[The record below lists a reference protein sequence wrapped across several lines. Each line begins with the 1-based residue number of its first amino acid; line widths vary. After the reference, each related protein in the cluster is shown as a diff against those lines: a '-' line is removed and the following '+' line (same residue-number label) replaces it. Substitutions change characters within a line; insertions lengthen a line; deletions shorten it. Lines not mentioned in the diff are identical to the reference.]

1 MGSDFVMEGGVLE
14 GEGGVEVALFL
25 SLFIVSTVDDENSV
39 ELMFDRVERRVKVTQ
54 FFDFLLSS
62 NYDL

>member
-1 MGSDFVMEGGVLE
+1 MGSDFVVEGGVLE
-14 GEGGVEVALFL
+14 EEGGVEVALFL